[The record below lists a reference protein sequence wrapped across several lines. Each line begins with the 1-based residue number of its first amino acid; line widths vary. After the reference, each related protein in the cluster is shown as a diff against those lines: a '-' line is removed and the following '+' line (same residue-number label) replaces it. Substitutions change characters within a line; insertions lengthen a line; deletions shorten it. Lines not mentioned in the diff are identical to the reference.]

1 VDFARGIDAQEH
13 MMRPFINAITS
24 GDWMTLERLR
34 VYSLILVA
42 LGTIAIGGLIISSK
56 GPNDFLNRPLGT
68 DFSNVYAAGK
78 YVLEG
83 NPAAPFSPQLQH
95 EKEKLIFGIDT
106 PFYGWHYPPVFL
118 GLAAVFAL
126 FPYLL
131 SLAIWQLSSLI
142 LYLWNVISIVGD
154 RRALLPALAFPA
166 VFINLSHGQNGFL
179 TAALFGSGLLLLDR
193 TPVISGI
200 LFGLLVYKP
209 QYGFLIPLTLIVSGR
224 WRVFFAAA
232 ATTIIV
238 CALTYFA
245 YGAATWEAF
254 RESLVFTRTVVLEE
268 GGTGFYKIQSPFAIL
283 RYWGATIPL
292 AYAIQAIVV
301 LAVAT
306 LLVWIWRS
314 KAVPELKSSA
324 LLTGTLLSTPYILDY
339 DLVAMGPAI
348 AFLAANGLKRRFLPY
363 EKSILAFCWIAPLIT
378 RSVAEY
384 TGFPFGLIA
393 LIALFTLAIRHVMA
407 DVYART

>member
-1 VDFARGIDAQEH
+1 MSAILMGIA
-13 MMRPFINAITS
+13 S

-34 VYSLILVA
+34 VYSMILLA
-42 LGTIAIGGLIISSK
+42 LGIISIGGLVITSK
-56 GPNDFLNRPLGT
+56 GRNDFLNRPLAT

-95 EKEKLIFGIDT
+95 EKEKSIFGTDT

-118 GLAAVFAL
+118 GLAAAL
-126 FPYLL
+126 AVFPYLL
-131 SLAIWQLSSLI
+131 SLAIWQVSSLL
-142 LYLWNVISIVGD
+142 LYLWNVFSIVGD

-193 TPVISGI
+193 MPVISGI
-200 LFGLLVYKP
+200 LIGLLVYKP
-209 QYGFLIPLTLIVSGR
+209 QYGFLIPLVLVVSGQ

-254 RESLVFTRTVVLEE
+254 RDSLVFTRTVVLEE
-268 GGTGFYKIQSPFAIL
+268 GGTGFYKIQSFFATL
-283 RYWGATIPL
+283 RYWGATITF
-292 AYAIQAIVV
+292 AYVAQAIVI
-301 LAVAT
+301 LAVAIF
-306 LLVWIWRS
+306 LIWIWRG

-348 AFLAANGLKRRFLPY
+348 AFLAANGLQRRFLPY
-363 EKSILAFCWIAPLIT
+363 EKSVLALCWIAPLIT

-384 TGFPFGLIA
+384 TGVPFGLIA
-393 LIALFTLAIRHVMA
+393 LVALFTLAVRRVMA
-407 DVYART
+407 DVYAQT